1 MLELKTKLGNFGTF
15 KDLLISMK
23 IENLKEIQVDS
34 YYVFDKVNSLTLTIK
49 DIEKII
55 KSEVWF
61 YER

>member
-55 KSEVWF
+55 KSEV
-61 YER
+61 